1 MTSRSTNADDYQ
13 NVLRP
18 IAAMPKH
25 YPAGYTLLPHHHPR
39 AQLTY
44 ARSGT
49 MTITTVS
56 GIWVVPPQRAV
67 WIPAGTEHS
76 IAMTSP
82 VEMVGV
88 YVEPYAAPHLPQTAC
103 VIAVSRLLR
112 ELILEAASL
121 PVLYDEDGR
130 DGRVMALILD
140 EVRALSALPL
150 HLPRPRDVRLVR
162 LCDELAA
169 EPSSTRDLAD
179 WSAVVG
185 ASPRNLARLFL
196 RETGMSFG
204 AWRRQALLLAS
215 LSRLAAGEAVT
226 TVALDLGY
234 DSPSAFTAMFRRT
247 LGVTPSRYFAD
258 G

>member
-1 MTSRSTNADDYQ
+1 MSLRSIDPDDYQ
-13 NVLRP
+13 TVPRP
-18 IAAMPKH
+18 LAAMPKQ
-25 YPAGYTLLPHHHPR
+25 YPAGYVLLPHLHPR

-49 MTITTVS
+49 MTITTVT

-67 WIPAGTEHS
+67 WIPAETEHS

-82 VEMVGV
+82 VEMVGI
-88 YVEPYAAPHLPQTAC
+88 YIEPAAAPHLPQTAC

-112 ELILEAASL
+112 ELILEASGL
-121 PVLYDEDGR
+121 PVLYDETGR

-140 EVRALSALPL
+140 EVRALPALPL
-150 HLPRPRDVRLVR
+150 HLPRPRDARLVR

-169 EPSSTRDLAD
+169 KPASNRDLTG
-179 WSAVVG
+179 WSAEIG
-185 ASPRNLARLFL
+185 ASSRNIERLFAK
-196 RETGMSFG
+196 ETGMSFG

-215 LSRLAAGEAVT
+215 LSRLAAGEPVT

-247 LGVTPSRYFAD
+247 LGVTPSRYFAA

>member
-1 MTSRSTNADDYQ
+1 MLPRSTDADDYQ
-13 NVLRP
+13 AVPRP
-18 IAAMPKH
+18 LAAMPKQ
-25 YPAGYTLLPHHHPR
+25 YPAGYVLLPHRHPR

-49 MTITTVS
+49 MTITTVT

-67 WIPAGTEHS
+67 WIPAETEHS

-82 VEMVGV
+82 VEMVGI
-88 YVEPYAAPHLPQTAC
+88 YIEPSAAPHLPQTAC

-121 PVLYDEDGR
+121 PVLYDETGR

-140 EVRALSALPL
+140 EVRALPALPL
-150 HLPRPRDVRLVR
+150 HLPRPRDARLVR

-169 EPSSTRDLAD
+169 QPASNRDLTG
-179 WSAVVG
+179 WSAAIG
-185 ASPRNLARLFL
+185 ASPRNIERLFAK
-196 RETGMSFG
+196 ETGMSFG
-204 AWRRQALLLAS
+204 TWRRQALLLAS
-215 LSRLAAGEAVT
+215 LSRLAAGEPVT

-247 LGVTPSRYFAD
+247 LGVTPSRYFAA